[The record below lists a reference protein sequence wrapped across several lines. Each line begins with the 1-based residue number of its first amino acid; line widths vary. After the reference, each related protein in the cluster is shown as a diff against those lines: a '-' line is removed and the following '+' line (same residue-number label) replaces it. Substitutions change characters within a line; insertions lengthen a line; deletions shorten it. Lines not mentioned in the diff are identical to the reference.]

1 MPSNLLDAIKHDD
14 AKDGR
19 VAVRDE
25 ATNSEPWTHF
35 AHQGDVGI
43 RGFGAS
49 ASEAFENAA
58 RAMTSVV
65 TPIASLS
72 AEETSRIRCE
82 APDLE
87 ILFVDWLNA
96 VIYEMATR
104 QMLFR
109 DFHVDIQGCA
119 LSAEAYGDR
128 VDIRQHQPAVELKGA
143 TMTELKVG
151 RGKDGRWIA
160 QCVVD
165 V

>member
-1 MPSNLLDAIKHDD
+1 MPSNVFDAIKHYDADD
-14 AKDGR
+14 GSI
-19 VAVRDE
+19 AVRDE

-35 AHQGDVGI
+35 SHQGDVGI
-43 RGFGAS
+43 RGYGAS

-65 TPIASLS
+65 TPVASLS
-72 AEETSRIRCE
+72 AKETSRIRCE

-96 VIYEMATR
+96 IIYEMATR
-104 QMLFR
+104 QMLFG
-109 DFHVDIQGCA
+109 DFRVDIHGGVLC
-119 LSAEAYGDR
+119 AEAYGER
-128 VDIRQHQPAVELKGA
+128 VDVREHEPAVELKGA

-151 RGKDGRWIA
+151 RGKDGRWVA

>member
-1 MPSNLLDAIKHDD
+1 MK
-14 AKDGR
+14 
-19 VAVRDE
+19 VAVFDE
-25 ATNSEPWTHF
+25 ATNSHPWTQF
-35 AHQGDVGI
+35 PHQGDVGI
-43 RGFGAS
+43 RGYGAS
-49 ASEAFENAA
+49 AGEAFENAA

-65 TPIASLS
+65 TPIGLLS
-72 AEETSRIRCE
+72 AKETTRIRCQ
-82 APDLE
+82 APNLE

-96 VIYEMATR
+96 LIYEMATR

-109 DFHVDIQGCA
+109 DFHVDINGDV
-119 LSAEAYGDR
+119 LRAEVHGER
-128 VDIRQHQPAVELKGA
+128 VDVRHHEPAVELKGA

>member
-1 MPSNLLDAIKHDD
+1 MPSNLWGAIKHYDADD
-14 AKDGR
+14 GS
-19 VAVRDE
+19 VAVRNV
-25 ATNSEPWTHF
+25 ATNSKPWTHF
-35 AHQGDVGI
+35 PHQGDVGI
-43 RGFGAS
+43 RGYGAS
-49 ASEAFENAA
+49 VSEAFENAA

-72 AEETSRIRCE
+72 ANEACRIRCQ
-82 APDLE
+82 APNLE

-96 VIYEMATR
+96 IIYEMATR

-109 DFHVDIQGCA
+109 DFHVDIQGGA
-119 LSAEAYGDR
+119 LSAEAYGDQ
-128 VDIRQHQPAVELKGA
+128 VDVRQHEPAVELKGA

-151 RGKDGRWIA
+151 RGKDGRWVA